1 MMQKSLQTCPPSHP
15 WQISVG
21 ETMNELHISILLLA
35 VIFAIVAFFYASV
48 GLGGGSS
55 YTALLALFGASTVV
69 IPMVSLT
76 LNMLVTTIGS
86 IAFLSQR
93 HARLRLIA
101 PFLISSIPMAY
112 VGGMMQLPKTFF
124 YLVLMVSLAFATL
137 RIYFPKET
145 KPLSLGDG
153 GKFFLALGCGAVLGL
168 IAGIAGIG
176 GGVYLVPLILFLDL
190 GSAKEA
196 AACGA
201 FFIWVNSLAG
211 LTARLQYNSLDLS
224 PYIPLIVAAVVGGLA
239 GSLLGA
245 GRFEPRTMQKILG
258 SILVAAICML
268 GRKMTALYI

>member
-1 MMQKSLQTCPPSHP
+1 MTDLT
-15 WQISVG
+15 
-21 ETMNELHISILLLA
+21 ISISLLA

-55 YTALLALFGASTVV
+55 YTALLAIFGAGVST

-76 LNMLVTTIGS
+76 LNVLVTTVGS
-86 IAFLSQR
+86 IVFLTQK

-112 VGGMMQLPKTFF
+112 LGGMLHLPKIIF
-124 YLVLMVSLAFATL
+124 YLMLLLSLAFAAV

-145 KPLSLGDG
+145 KPLELNDR

-168 IAGIAGIG
+168 VAGIVGIG
-176 GGVYLVPLILFLDL
+176 GGVYLVPLILLLGL

-201 FFIWVNSLAG
+201 FFIWVNSMAG
-211 LTARLQYNSLDLS
+211 LAARLQYNSIDLV
-224 PYIPLIVAAVVGGLA
+224 PFVPLIIGALA
-239 GSLLGA
+239 GGIAGSIMGA

-258 SILVAAICML
+258 SILVVAILFL
-268 GRKMTALYI
+268 GRKITMAMM